1 MTALRKLLE
10 FLVLAGLDPID
21 QLPPLLGI
29 LEEVFEEKNFKKV
42 IFEPFLCIDFSKK
55 WSKKSNFLDKIVCR
69 SYCTVWW
76 GIFFRLVHLS
86 YYLAVDQSFFL
97 SPTPLYRAS
106 GDKRSEASH
115 VKIAFF
121 LLMRCAFSHIFFLI
135 F

>member
-10 FLVLAGLDPID
+10 FLVLAGLEPID

-55 WSKKSNFLDKIVCR
+55 WSKKSNFLDKIAYR

-86 YYLAVDQSFFL
+86 YYLAVD
-97 SPTPLYRAS
+97 
-106 GDKRSEASH
+106 
-115 VKIAFF
+115 
-121 LLMRCAFSHIFFLI
+121 
-135 F
+135 